1 MKFVLLLAILLTP
14 AWGGANGQLFKVALI
29 GLAVVLFARVP
40 HVGFTKN
47 GRWALWACL
56 VALGCALIGTLTV
69 SGPLWGFTEGLLGR
83 PERVEGWL
91 SLAAVV
97 GLTWFG
103 FWNAVEDEK
112 NNFALAMLTV
122 PIGIALLWL
131 WGGLDQLAITVGTI
145 MAVGTIAAMIIP
157 VGLAWG
163 WNGEGD
169 RWLKVFSG
177 AVLALAGLLLVA
189 SGCRGAFLGAVV
201 GLGVM
206 WGMSGPVFVRERITG
221 RYVQS
226 TMLRWS
232 VFVVVAQVMFLCA
245 VVPST
250 VPNVTQSLGSK
261 LTALNP
267 DSWGT
272 GPRSQTYLQ
281 LWQHGI
287 MPFGWGVES
296 QGHLIET
303 RNIVGRQSN
312 GVYDRF
318 HAWPVDVLAVSG
330 WIGLG
335 ACLIALWF
343 IGREAWAHRRE
354 WWVRGCAGGGA
365 AFLVASLFNPPSI
378 QILLIGGI
386 MLSSICTR
394 AYPENWPR
402 LFASQKTGGERAQM
416 FYLRWLFVVVG
427 VVSSIVYG
435 AMVVGDCFNESA
447 KRRWSEK
454 SALPHAILARQWVSE
469 KLSPW
474 LGKDR
479 VVMYYAMLKERVF
492 MEPMGGKV
500 TLIKLLRDSHSDPA
514 LIAMMY
520 AGLRDAEMA
529 KKWLDVV
536 RASTP
541 ATGTPSNRF
550 FSLVVDSKERVWS
563 TMTSVQAGVVE
574 RKGPDLRVYMWE
586 VSEPG
591 NFISCGRA
599 FRGFKKGT
607 PCRILVSSKNPD
619 SDYHG
624 FLTTDPK
631 WDDRTRFEEL
641 DADYHQYIHNA
652 IADQDGEVK
661 VRIVVEKQGEILI
674 ESVEVEEI
682 K

>member
-1 MKFVLLLAILLTP
+1 MKFFLLPLILLTP
-14 AWGGANGQLFKVALI
+14 ALGGANGQLFKVALI
-29 GLAVVLFARVP
+29 SLALVLCSRAP
-40 HVGFTKN
+40 HVGFTRN
-47 GRWALWACL
+47 GRRALSACL
-56 VALGCALIGTLTV
+56 VALGCAFLGTLTV
-69 SGPLWGFTEGLLGR
+69 GGPLWGFTEGLIGR

-91 SLAAVV
+91 ALAGVV

-112 NNFALAMLTV
+112 NNFALAMLAV
-122 PIGIALLWL
+122 PVGIGLIWL
-131 WGGLDQLAITVGTI
+131 WDGLDLLSITVGTWLS
-145 MAVGTIAAMIIP
+145 VGTLTAMVIP

-163 WNGEGD
+163 WSREGD
-169 RWLKVFSG
+169 RWAKVVSG
-177 AVLALAGLLLVA
+177 SVLALAGLLLVA

-201 GLGVM
+201 GLVVM

-221 RYVQS
+221 RFVQS

-232 VFVVVAQVMFLCA
+232 SAVVVGLVTLLCA
-245 VVPST
+245 VIPST
-250 VPNVTQSLGSK
+250 NVNVTQSLGAK

-272 GPRSQTYLQ
+272 GPRSQTFVQ

-287 MPFGWGVES
+287 MPYGWGVES

-303 RNIVGRQSN
+303 RNIVGRQVN

-318 HAWPVDVLAVSG
+318 HAWPADVLAVSG
-330 WIGLG
+330 WIGLV
-335 ACLIALWF
+335 ACLVALWF
-343 IGREAWAHRRE
+343 IGREAWEHRRE
-354 WWVRGCAGGGA
+354 WWIRGCAGGA
-365 AFLVASLFNPPSI
+365 TAFLVASLWNPPSI
-378 QILLIGGI
+378 QLILVAGV
-386 MLSSICTR
+386 MVSAICTR
-394 AYPENWPR
+394 PYPENFPR
-402 LFASQKTGGERAQM
+402 LFASQKVGGERAQM
-416 FYLRWLFVVVG
+416 FCLRWIFVG
-427 VVSSIVYG
+427 VGAVGSLVYG

-474 LGKDR
+474 VGKDR
-479 VVMYYAMLKERVF
+479 VVMYYAMLKERAF
-492 MEPMGGKV
+492 LEPMGGKV
-500 TLIKLLRDSHSDPA
+500 TLIKLLRDTHSDPA
-514 LIAMMY
+514 LIAMLY

-536 RASTP
+536 KASTP
-541 ATGTPSNRF
+541 AAGSPSNRY
-550 FSLVVDSKERVWS
+550 FSLVVDNKERVWS

-574 RKGPDLRVYMWE
+574 RKGADLWIYMWE
-586 VSEPG
+586 YSEPG

-607 PCRILVSSKNPD
+607 PCRILVEVKNLD

-624 FLTTDPK
+624 FVTTDPK

-641 DADYHQYIHNA
+641 DAGFHQYIHTA
-652 IADQDGEVK
+652 IADGDGEVK